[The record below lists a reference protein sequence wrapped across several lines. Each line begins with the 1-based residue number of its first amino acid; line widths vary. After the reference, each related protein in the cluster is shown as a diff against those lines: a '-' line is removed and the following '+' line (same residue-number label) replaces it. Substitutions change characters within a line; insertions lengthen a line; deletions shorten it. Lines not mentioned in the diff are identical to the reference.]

1 MAESNSNVKYFGVQ
15 PNKHIVEQQ
24 LKASL
29 LLNPRL
35 TDAEY
40 VKYSFP
46 SKTMECMASGTP
58 LLTTKLPGMPK
69 DYYPY
74 VYFFEDE
81 RVEGMLGAFRT
92 VLSKSD
98 EELHSFGA
106 NAKAFVMEKKTNL
119 VQAKKLIEFIN
130 STFGEK

>member
-1 MAESNSNVKYFGVQ
+1 
-15 PNKHIVEQQ
+15 
-24 LKASL
+24 
-29 LLNPRL
+29 
-35 TDAEY
+35 
-40 VKYSFP
+40 
-46 SKTMECMASGTP
+46 MASGTP

-81 RVEGMLGAFRT
+81 SVEGMLGAFRT